1 MHVHGITNI
10 KTSSHTYSYYSIVL
24 VDNHEV
30 RHTTMKCKTE
40 NNKWLL
46 PLMGWQLMLSLVL
59 LMNSIITWVLQ
70 LKQMLVQTTPA
81 QNTLSFVIQIAGA
94 RSWIRHRRHQSDQV
108 MHHMHVA
115 NNNDT
120 NCAAVVICKF
130 PCSYKCSALDTC
142 LLSVREDSGLFHREL
157 NTLLDHFEHLIRQLI
172 SETPNK
178 KQLTNPFCFG
188 RANGNQI
195 ILTTRLWAKCIE
207 YIEFERFMNV
217 LGIPCHLMCLTWCFV
232 GCVDAYNVLSCCSS
246 APYA

>member
-1 MHVHGITNI
+1 MHVHSITNI

-30 RHTTMKCKTE
+30 QNRKQQMAVTAHGMAFDAVPCTADEFNNYWSVTAQTNAGTDNTSPKNTIICHTGSK
-40 NNKWLL
+40 
-46 PLMGWQLMLSLVL
+46 
-59 LMNSIITWVLQ
+59 
-70 LKQMLVQTTPA
+70 
-81 QNTLSFVIQIAGA
+81 QIAGA
-94 RSWIRHRRHQSDQV
+94 RSWIRHRRHQSDQG

-115 NNNDT
+115 NSNDT

-130 PCSYKCSALDTC
+130 PCSFTCSALDTC
-142 LLSVREDSGLFHREL
+142 LLSVREDSELFHREL

-195 ILTTRLWAKCIE
+195 ILSTRL
-207 YIEFERFMNV
+207 
-217 LGIPCHLMCLTWCFV
+217 
-232 GCVDAYNVLSCCSS
+232 
-246 APYA
+246 